1 MAGRVNTPLP
11 RLTAYCPV
19 CGCEVGTFRV
29 RRHLTDDHTRTE
41 VLRAAWRT
49 STWPVRIIAIMI
61 PVAVVSV
68 IAAVAVT
75 VLPLL
80 IGESP

>member
-1 MAGRVNTPLP
+1 MTPVP
-11 RLTAYCPV
+11 RLTAHCPV

-29 RRHLTDDHTRTE
+29 RRHLTDDHTHTE
-41 VLRAAWRT
+41 VLRAWWKAAA
-49 STWPVRIIAIMI
+49 WPVRVIAVMI
-61 PVAVVSV
+61 PIAVVSV